1 MADRLLPEDRKIPEG
16 RRPDLNQVHNGKKL
30 EVPSAKPIPKF
41 PLATRESVY
50 DNVKDVSD
58 NEDDEGIDND
68 YSDDSGTPPKVRRGE
83 EPKQGQKV
91 GKGGSEVGKRCTA
104 MKIPFMYAQN
114 RNCAASVP
122 MCL

>member
-1 MADRLLPEDRKIPEG
+1 ME
-16 RRPDLNQVHNGKKL
+16 RRPGLDLNQVHNGKKL
-30 EVPSAKPIPKF
+30 EVPSSKPIPKF

-83 EPKQGQKV
+83 RGGAEKGQKI
-91 GKGGSEVGKRCTA
+91 G
-104 MKIPFMYAQN
+104 
-114 RNCAASVP
+114 
-122 MCL
+122 

>member
-1 MADRLLPEDRKIPEG
+1 M
-16 RRPDLNQVHNGKKL
+16 NQVKRL

-68 YSDDSGTPPKVRRGE
+68 YSDDSGTPPKVRTEGR
-83 EPKQGQKV
+83 
-91 GKGGSEVGKRCTA
+91 S
-104 MKIPFMYAQN
+104 QN
-114 RNCAASVP
+114 RTKR
-122 MCL
+122 